1 MAKGASPLTAT
12 SPSPVHHV
20 DAFEVDESFADLQ
33 AEQHQ
38 GYIGQLVLVLSQV
51 DPQLQE
57 CQHTGQ
63 TGTQLKSLL
72 LTLCHVEL
80 GCKISFSS
88 VFLFESLKYTS
99 YCINT

>member
-20 DAFEVDESFADLQ
+20 DPFEVDESFADLQ

-57 CQHTGQ
+57 
-63 TGTQLKSLL
+63 
-72 LTLCHVEL
+72 
-80 GCKISFSS
+80 
-88 VFLFESLKYTS
+88 
-99 YCINT
+99 